1 MKMLLIHS
9 NNNDMKKEIVELEEI
24 IRESLVKTS
33 KLIND
38 KNQKEIE
45 KQDQLKDFA
54 NSIIDV
60 LDSFENIE
68 NSFIEKGLDRNEDVL
83 KTMKK
88 YQSIQRKLQIILR
101 KNGITKLD
109 FPENRLIQGF
119 CEVLETQPDNTKKND
134 EIISIVRNGYIKG
147 KELIRSAQLIIV
159 KN

>member
-1 MKMLLIHS
+1 MLLIHS
-9 NNNDMKKEIVELEEI
+9 NNADMKKEIVELEEI
-24 IRESLVKTS
+24 IIESLVKTS
-33 KLIND
+33 KLINV

-88 YQSIQRKLQIILR
+88 YQSIQRKLQLILR